1 MALKAKIE
9 GEIKSAMLA
18 KDKDRLRALRSIKSL
33 IMLAETEKGVMSELT
48 EDAEMAILVKAA
60 KQRKDSLDVFEKQ
73 GRQDLADVEKQ
84 ELGVIEEFLPKQM
97 SEDEMRVE
105 LEAIVKELGASSMKE
120 MGKVMGIASKKLA
133 GKVDNKKMSEIIKS
147 LLG

>member
-1 MALKAKIE
+1 MALKATIE
-9 GEIKSAMLA
+9 GEIKTAMLA

-33 IMLAETEKGVMSELT
+33 IMLAETEKGVATALT

-73 GRQDLADVEKQ
+73 GRQDLADIEKQ

-97 SEDEMRVE
+97 SEDEIRSE
-105 LEAIVKELGASSMKE
+105 LEKIVNELGASSMKE
-120 MGKVMGIASKKLA
+120 MGKVMGVASKKMA
-133 GKVDNKKMSEIIKS
+133 GKADNKKVSEIIKS

>member
-9 GEIKSAMLA
+9 GEIKTAMLA
-18 KDKDRLRALRSIKSL
+18 REKDRLRALRSIKSL
-33 IMLAETEKGVMSELT
+33 IMLAETEKGVQAELT

-60 KQRKDSLDVFEKQ
+60 KQRKDSLEIFEQQ
-73 GRQDLADVEKQ
+73 GRQDLAGIEKQ

-97 SEDEMRVE
+97 KTE
-105 LEAIVKELGASSMKE
+105 LESIVNELGASSMKD
-120 MGKVMGIASKKLA
+120 MGKVMGVASKKMA
-133 GKVDNKKMSEIIKS
+133 GRVDNKKMSGIIKA

>member
-1 MALKAKIE
+1 MALKSKIE

-33 IMLAETEKGVMSELT
+33 IMLAETEKGVQAELT
-48 EDAEMAILVKAA
+48 EDAEMSILVKAA

-84 ELGVIEEFLPKQM
+84 ELSVIEEFLPKQM
-97 SEDEMRVE
+97 SEDEMRAE
-105 LEAIVKELGASSMKE
+105 LEQIVQEVGATSMKE
-120 MGKVMGIASKKLA
+120 MGKVMGVASKKLA
-133 GKVDNKKMSEIIKS
+133 GRADNKKMSEIIKS

>member
-9 GEIKSAMLA
+9 GEIKTAMLA
-18 KDKDRLRALRSIKSL
+18 REKDRLRALRSIKSL
-33 IMLAETEKGVMSELT
+33 IMLAETEKGVQAELT

-60 KQRKDSLDVFEKQ
+60 KQRKDSLEIFEQQ
-73 GRQDLADVEKQ
+73 GRQDLAGIEKQ

-97 SEDEMRVE
+97 SEDEMKTE
-105 LEAIVKELGASSMKE
+105 LESIVNELGASSMKD
-120 MGKVMGIASKKLA
+120 MGKVMGVASKKMA
-133 GKVDNKKMSEIIKS
+133 GRVDNKKMSGIIKA

>member
-33 IMLAETEKGVMSELT
+33 IMLAETEKAGHAELT
-48 EDAEMAILVKAA
+48 EEVEMALLVKAA

-73 GRQDLADVEKQ
+73 GRQDLAEVEKQ
-84 ELGVIEEFLPKQM
+84 ELGVIEEFLPKQL
-97 SEDEMRVE
+97 SEDEMRAE
-105 LEAIVKELGASSMKE
+105 IEKIVAEVGATSIKE
-120 MGKVMGIASKKLA
+120 MGKVMGVASKKLA
-133 GKVDNKKMSEIIKS
+133 GRVDNKKMSEIIKS

>member
-33 IMLAETEKGVMSELT
+33 IMLAETEKGVVAELT

-105 LEAIVKELGASSMKE
+105 LEAIVKDLGASSMKE

-133 GKVDNKKMSEIIKS
+133 GRVDNKKMSEIIKS
-147 LLG
+147 LLS

>member
-33 IMLAETEKGVMSELT
+33 IMLAETEKGVVAELT

-73 GRQDLADVEKQ
+73 GRQDLADVERQ

-105 LEAIVKELGASSMKE
+105 LEAIVKDLGVSSMKE

-133 GKVDNKKMSEIIKS
+133 GRVDNKKMSEIIKS
-147 LLG
+147 LLS

>member
-1 MALKAKIE
+1 MALKATIE
-9 GEIKSAMLA
+9 GEIKTAMLA

-33 IMLAETEKGVMSELT
+33 IMLAETEKGVQAELT

-73 GRQDLADVEKQ
+73 GRQDLADIEKQ

-97 SEDEMRVE
+97 SEDEIRTE
-105 LEAIVKELGASSMKE
+105 LEKIVNELGASSIKE
-120 MGKVMGIASKKLA
+120 MGKVMGVASKKMA
-133 GKVDNKKMSEIIKS
+133 GKADNKKVSEIIKS
-147 LLG
+147 LLS

>member
-33 IMLAETEKGVMSELT
+33 IMLAETEKGVVAELT

-105 LEAIVKELGASSMKE
+105 LEAIVEDLGASSMKE

-133 GKVDNKKMSEIIKS
+133 GRVDNKKMSEIIKS
-147 LLG
+147 LLS

>member
-1 MALKAKIE
+1 MALKSKIE

-33 IMLAETEKGVMSELT
+33 IMLAETEKGVQAELT
-48 EDAEMAILVKAA
+48 EDAEMSILVKAA

-84 ELGVIEEFLPKQM
+84 ELSVIEEFLPKQM
-97 SEDEMRVE
+97 SEDEMRAE
-105 LEAIVKELGASSMKE
+105 LEQIVQEVGATSMKE
-120 MGKVMGIASKKLA
+120 MGKVMGVASKKMA
-133 GKVDNKKMSEIIKS
+133 GRADNKKMSEIIKS